1 MPDQALKNSYIEI
14 WGLWRNIGRFCS
26 AEGVRKKN
34 LCGVVSTHASR
45 RVRSSQN
52 FSQKLDLFLIRSTLV
67 LSVRG
72 SVLPLLLLPE
82 MPVAMLCSDAEFLG
96 MKLTPLV
103 PPSLS
108 DWDSDRC
115 IMLLLVYNVYV
126 ISDANWQRINVV
138 IVTRSSS
145 QVSHPRIFW

>member
-1 MPDQALKNSYIEI
+1 MGKQ
-14 WGLWRNIGRFCS
+14 GLCD
-26 AEGVRKKN
+26 
-34 LCGVVSTHASR
+34 VVSTHASR

-72 SVLPLLLLPE
+72 SVLPLLLLPD
-82 MPVAMLCSDAEFLG
+82 MPVAMLCSDAELFG

-115 IMLLLVYNVYV
+115 ILLLLVYNLYV
-126 ISDANWQRINVV
+126 IIRAISNAD
-138 IVTRSSS
+138 
-145 QVSHPRIFW
+145 

>member
-1 MPDQALKNSYIEI
+1 MQPK
-14 WGLWRNIGRFCS
+14 
-26 AEGVRKKN
+26 
-34 LCGVVSTHASR
+34 VSTHASR

-67 LSVRG
+67 LRVRG
-72 SVLPLLLLPE
+72 SVLPLLLPD
-82 MPVAMLCSDAEFLG
+82 MPVAMLCSDAELFG

-115 IMLLLVYNVYV
+115 IMLLSVYTLYV
-126 ISDANWQRINVV
+126 ILRAISDANWQRFNVV
-138 IVTRSSS
+138 IVTSSTS
-145 QVSHPRIFW
+145 QISHPRILWQVFKFMCHAELPYNLCNTKSVH